1 MDSQN
6 SQSVHT
12 DESNR
17 ERNVSK
23 AQILYPELSDE
34 MLETMVIA
42 VEFGI
47 DCSEAESF
55 RYAMNHPSEKLGMSF
70 PCLGAE
76 PSDVGVNGCFAIH
89 QWHEKIGVN
98 HTLSLSRMCG
108 FVRTQLVDWGFDDD
122 QIDSFIETIIHAEV
136 VKGQQ
141 VRIMRYGYDSF
152 IETIIHAEVVKA

>member
-47 DCSEAESF
+47 DCSAAERF
-55 RYAMNHPSEKLGMSF
+55 RFALTHPSASR
-70 PCLGAE
+70 CLGAE
-76 PSDVGVNGCFAIH
+76 PSDVGVNGCFAIQ
-89 QWHEKIGVN
+89 QWRTTPALIEQSKMIP
-98 HTLSLSRMCG
+98 
-108 FVRTQLVDWGFDDD
+108 FVIRQLADWGMEAD
-122 QIDSFIETIIHAEV
+122 QIVSF
-136 VKGQQ
+136 VKK
-141 VRIMRYGYDSF
+141 I
-152 IETIIHAEVVKA
+152 EVVKA

>member
-55 RYAMNHPSEKLGMSF
+55 RYAMNEAQRNPTVSTASR
-70 PCLGAE
+70 CLGAE

-136 VKGQQ
+136 VK
-141 VRIMRYGYDSF
+141 
-152 IETIIHAEVVKA
+152 A

>member
-17 ERNVSK
+17 ENNVSK

-55 RYAMNHPSEKLGMSF
+55 RYAMNHPSASR
-70 PCLGAE
+70 CLGAE

-136 VKGQQ
+136 VK
-141 VRIMRYGYDSF
+141 
-152 IETIIHAEVVKA
+152 A

>member
-55 RYAMNHPSEKLGMSF
+55 RYAMNEAQRNPTVSTASR
-70 PCLGAE
+70 CLGAE
-76 PSDVGVNGCFAIH
+76 PSDVGVNGCFAIQ
-89 QWHEKIGVN
+89 QWRTTPALIEQSKMIP
-98 HTLSLSRMCG
+98 
-108 FVRTQLVDWGFDDD
+108 FVIRQLADWGMEAD
-122 QIDSFIETIIHAEV
+122 QIVSFVKKIEV
-136 VKGQQ
+136 VK
-141 VRIMRYGYDSF
+141 V
-152 IETIIHAEVVKA
+152 